1 MTRDLDMDFKEP
13 VDSDFKE
20 SIKGINS
27 AYIVN
32 KIEYPSPLDTFKFEG
47 ELTNKQVNIARFMME
62 GIGFSPKYWLC
73 CGIKTLEHIMENS
86 MDDGHYNELID
97 ISERKDVLCLRGLP
111 LFYTSESHLGS
122 CLLLVSDAKEKKS

>member
-47 ELTNKQVNIARFMME
+47 KLTNKQVNIARFMME

-97 ISERKDVLCLRGLP
+97 ISERKMFC
-111 LFYTSESHLGS
+111 
-122 CLLLVSDAKEKKS
+122 A